1 MVESKGTTTRLNR
14 RDWLDLLSFCSLGCG
29 LSYTLLLVLMRTVL
43 EPQIVAESS
52 LRISLSVK
60 LMEEVLKKIPS
71 IVFLPVLF

>member
-1 MVESKGTTTRLNR
+1 
-14 RDWLDLLSFCSLGCG
+14 
-29 LSYTLLLVLMRTVL
+29 MRTVL